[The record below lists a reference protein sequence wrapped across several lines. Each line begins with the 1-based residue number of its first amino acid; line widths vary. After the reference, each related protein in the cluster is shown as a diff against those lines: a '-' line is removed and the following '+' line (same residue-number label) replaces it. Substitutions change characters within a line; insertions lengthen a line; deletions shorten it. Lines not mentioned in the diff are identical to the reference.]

1 MGESTEDL
9 AGGFSKYREE
19 LLARTGVDIQDEA
32 GNYRDLYDIFVDLA
46 GVWDNLADDQSRA
59 RVGEILGGTRNQA
72 AIMSTIRNIKD
83 AIGAYDSAVNS
94 AGVAERANEKFME
107 TTDAHLK
114 QLKASWEEL
123 SYDLFESDFLK
134 FFVDLGR
141 GIIEVLDAIIDKIG
155 ILGALLA
162 TGGIVA
168 FFKGGGVAGL
178 VSGFSQLYT
187 VIERVVVTAGGLG
200 AALSVAIP
208 VVGIIAAVT
217 AFTLLNESFGDAKTK
232 ADEAMTSYK
241 GTQEKLEGVNRELE
255 TTRARM
261 DELKG
266 KVLTP
271 VAQEEYD
278 KLVRMNSELERQ
290 QRILEHTAQV
300 QREIAAREAGN
311 VLTKDVG
318 QYGYQEGSGDIL
330 DKIDAYT
337 DLIKRQTGKRDHLL
351 DSMDEN
357 TSKQKE
363 LEEKIGEYSEDEK
376 KVRQPWEIWKEASPY
391 EKDLRDLTNLRKE
404 QTNYENELKST
415 DKTLQNL
422 EEQRSKDIETA
433 QNYHA
438 ALLDDQGNV
447 IHGYEDIADKYNAV
461 MDRVD
466 QSLGIIS
473 DGQVEKEIRKAFDL
487 SDSTEQLNEWYNS
500 LSDSDKELV
509 YSIVIN
515 NTDEA
520 RDNIREQLEDL
531 GEGGGVDLNMRP
543 VIDAKELTK
552 AGWEEA
558 GEGAATVFSS
568 TFSNEAGNIAMNFT
582 PIIADDKGNFKGVL
596 SPEQLSTYASEVI
609 NGTRSDDLGLQIGA
623 AFTGEDAIDQAVAAA
638 EEIHE
643 LHEQIYLTPDQASM
657 TLDDYITQLEILGQ
671 QAEEDVGGI
680 KELTT
685 VFTEQKQGY
694 DKFQKTIS
702 SIQGVLSSQTT
713 GKSIG
718 FDSYSSDELKA
729 YTSALEYHNG
739 VLQYNVDKVNEIT
752 AAKSEEEKATIAYN
766 KAQAQSQYLQ
776 NASEI
781 DRLRESLNGL
791 SEEDRLLAENSIN
804 TLLGKNAE
812 LAAQCEAYNLM
823 AASIDEATSA
833 YQHWINAQGA
843 TQSGAMFDSS
853 LTAFNKIRDTIN
865 GKGDKNSADGWLK
878 TGNEDYQAALDFV
891 IPDTVD
897 REDVNAVE
905 SYMNSIKSYLRFD
918 KDGNV
923 DGLNVESFL
932 QDAVNKG
939 LMTVDEAGEDFQ
951 VAGGKT
957 MQDFAD
963 GLNLSM
969 PLVQAIFGEL
979 EEYDF
984 HFDWAD
990 EAPKTLGDLAVNANE
1005 AAEAF
1010 RGMEEYSDIRLVLDV
1025 SKFEDA
1031 DKATEALNNNIK
1043 QMNRVKSKV
1052 GVDASDVE
1060 RANTIIQYC
1069 VAQKQALSQPAV
1081 MYVDTS
1087 QVSGQIGEALELL
1100 QQFQGI
1106 QNDIEMQA
1114 SIGADTSDAEAALDE
1129 VAGKINSLPEDIKA
1143 TLNIDTSSVD
1153 SIESYI
1159 QGLDAE
1165 AMVKFGVDSSAV
1177 DGYQA
1182 ADQDPTVTYHL
1193 NAPPEPKYKDQHPD
1207 VTYSLHAPSEPVYNN
1222 IERTITYTY
1231 QTKGSKPSGA
1241 VQGTAHA
1248 FGTARASGDWGTAPG
1263 GTTLVGEL
1271 G

>member
-94 AGVAERANEKFME
+94 AGVAERATEKFME

-114 QLKASWEEL
+114 QLKTSWEEL

-168 FFKGGGVAGL
+168 FFKGGGIAGL
-178 VSGFSQLYT
+178 LDGLSL
-187 VIERVVVTAGGLG
+187 IHTAIGSLLIDLGGIG
-200 AALSVAIP
+200 TALSFALPI
-208 VVGIIAAVT
+208 VGVIAAIT
-217 AFTLLNESFGDAKTK
+217 AAVVLFGESFKDAQQK
-232 ADEAMTSYK
+232 ADEATTSYK
-241 GTQEKLEGVNRELE
+241 NTQEKLEGVNKELE
-255 TTRARM
+255 TTQSRM
-261 DELKG
+261 AELEG

-271 VAQEEYD
+271 VEQEEYD
-278 KLVRMNSELERQ
+278 RLVQMNEELERQ

-300 QREIAAREAGN
+300 QREEAAKEAAN

-318 QYGYQEGSGDIL
+318 QYGNQAGSGDIF
-330 DKIDAYT
+330 DKIDEYT
-337 DLIKRQTGKRDHLL
+337 NLINRQNINRGRLL
-351 DSMDEN
+351 NSMEDN
-357 TSKQKE
+357 TNKQKA
-363 LEEKIGEYSEDEK
+363 LEEKIGKYSEDEK
-376 KVRQPWEIWKEASPY
+376 KVRQPWEVWKEASPY

-415 DKTLQNL
+415 DKTISKL

-433 QNYHA
+433 EQYYGRIF
-438 ALLDDQGNV
+438 DDQGNV
-447 IHGYEDIADKYNAV
+447 LKGYEDIADKYDTV
-461 MDRVD
+461 MNRVD
-466 QSLGIIS
+466 S
-473 DGQVEKEIRKAFDL
+473 
-487 SDSTEQLNEWYNS
+487 
-500 LSDSDKELV
+500 
-509 YSIVIN
+509 SI
-515 NTDEA
+515 
-520 RDNIREQLEDL
+520 
-531 GEGGGVDLNMRP
+531 G
-543 VIDAKELTK
+543 K
-552 AGWEEA
+552 
-558 GEGAATVFSS
+558 
-568 TFSNEAGNIAMNFT
+568 
-582 PIIADDKGNFKGVL
+582 IAD
-596 SPEQLSTYASEVI
+596 
-609 NGTRSDDLGLQIGA
+609 GT
-623 AFTGEDAIDQAVAAA
+623 QAVDDSVDAAA
-638 EEIHE
+638 E
-643 LHEQIYLTPDQASM
+643 PA
-657 TLDDYITQLEILGQ
+657 
-671 QAEEDVGGI
+671 
-680 KELTT
+680 KNLTT
-685 VFTEQKQGY
+685 VFQEQEQAIGSY
-694 DKFQKTIS
+694 QKTLS
-702 SIQGVLSSQTT
+702 SIQNVLSSQTT
-713 GKSIG
+713 GKSL
-718 FDSYSSDELKA
+718 SYDAFSSDELKA
-729 YTSALEYHNG
+729 YSSALEYHNG
-739 VLQYNVDKVNEIT
+739 VLQYNVEKVNEIT
-752 AAKSEEEKATIAYN
+752 AAKAEEQKATIANN

-897 REDVNAVE
+897 REDVSAVK
-905 SYMNSIKSYLRFD
+905 SYMDSIKSYLRFD
-918 KDGNV
+918 KNKNV
-923 DGLNVESFL
+923 DGLNVENFL

-939 LMTVDEAGEDFQ
+939 LMTVDESGEDFE
-951 VAGGKT
+951 VAGGKI

-1043 QMNRVKSKV
+1043 QMNHIKSKPN
-1052 GVDASDVE
+1052 VDTSDVE

-1207 VTYSLHAPSEPVYNN
+1207 VIYSLHAPSEPVYNN
-1222 IERTITYTY
+1222 IEKTITYTY
-1231 QTKGSKPSGA
+1231 RTVGNPPSGA
-1241 VQGTAHA
+1241 HKVQGTAHA
-1248 FGTARASGDWGTAPG
+1248 FGTARAGGNWGTAPG

>member
-178 VSGFSQLYT
+178 IDGFSLLH
-187 VIERVVVTAGGLG
+187 TAIGSLLIDLGGIG
-200 AALSVAIP
+200 TALSFALPI
-208 VVGIIAAVT
+208 VGIIAAIT
-217 AFTLLNESFGDAKTK
+217 AAVVLFGESFKDAQQK
-232 ADEAMTSYK
+232 ADEATTSYK
-241 GTQEKLEGVNRELE
+241 NTQEKLEGVNKELE
-255 TTRARM
+255 TTQSRM
-261 DELKG
+261 AELEG

-271 VAQEEYD
+271 VEQEEYD
-278 KLVRMNSELERQ
+278 RLVQMNEELERQ

-300 QREIAAREAGN
+300 QREEAAKEAAN

-318 QYGYQEGSGDIL
+318 QYGNQAGSGDIL
-330 DKIDAYT
+330 DKIDEYT
-337 DLIKRQTGKRDHLL
+337 NLINRQNISRSRLL
-351 DSMDEN
+351 NSMEDN
-357 TSKQKE
+357 TNKQKA
-363 LEEKIGEYSEDEK
+363 LEEKIGKYSEDEK
-376 KVRQPWEIWKEASPY
+376 KIRQPWEVWKEASPY
-391 EKDLRDLTNLRKE
+391 EKDLRDLNNLRKE
-404 QTNYENELKST
+404 QSNYEAELGKT
-415 DKTLQNL
+415 DKTISKL
-422 EEQRSKDIETA
+422 EDQRSKDIETA
-433 QNYHA
+433 EQYYGRIV
-438 ALLDDQGNV
+438 DDQGNV
-447 IHGYEDIADKYNAV
+447 LKGYEDIADKYDTV
-461 MDRVD
+461 MNRVD
-466 QSLGIIS
+466 S
-473 DGQVEKEIRKAFDL
+473 
-487 SDSTEQLNEWYNS
+487 
-500 LSDSDKELV
+500 
-509 YSIVIN
+509 SI
-515 NTDEA
+515 
-520 RDNIREQLEDL
+520 
-531 GEGGGVDLNMRP
+531 G
-543 VIDAKELTK
+543 K
-552 AGWEEA
+552 
-558 GEGAATVFSS
+558 
-568 TFSNEAGNIAMNFT
+568 
-582 PIIADDKGNFKGVL
+582 IAD
-596 SPEQLSTYASEVI
+596 
-609 NGTRSDDLGLQIGA
+609 GT
-623 AFTGEDAIDQAVAAA
+623 QAVGDSVDAAA
-638 EEIHE
+638 E
-643 LHEQIYLTPDQASM
+643 PA
-657 TLDDYITQLEILGQ
+657 
-671 QAEEDVGGI
+671 
-680 KELTT
+680 KNLTT
-685 VFTEQKQGY
+685 VFQEQEQAIGSY
-694 DKFQKTIS
+694 QKTLS
-702 SIQGVLSSQTT
+702 SIQNVLSSQTT
-713 GKSIG
+713 GKSL
-718 FDSYSSDELKA
+718 SYDAFSSDELKA
-729 YTSALEYHNG
+729 YSSALEYHNG
-739 VLQYNVDKVNEIT
+739 VLQYNIEKVNEIT
-752 AAKSEEEKATIAYN
+752 AAKAEEQKATIANN

-781 DRLRESLNGL
+781 ERLRNVLTGYNRL
-791 SEEDRLLAENSIN
+791 SGEERAQVENNIQTLLTENSQLAE
-804 TLLGKNAE
+804 
-812 LAAQCEAYNLM
+812 QCNAYNLM

-833 YQHWINAQGA
+833 YQHWINAQSA

-853 LTAFNKIRDTIN
+853 LNAFNKIRDTIN
-865 GKGDKNSADGWLK
+865 GTGDANSADGWLK
-878 TGNEDYQAALDFV
+878 TGNEDYKAALDFV

-897 REDVNAVE
+897 REDVSAVE
-905 SYMNSIKSYLRFD
+905 SYMDSIKSYLRFD
-918 KDGNV
+918 DKGNI
-923 DGLNVESFL
+923 DGLNVENFL

-939 LMTVDEAGEDFQ
+939 LMTVDEAGEEFQ

-957 MQDFAD
+957 MQDFAE

-1114 SIGADTSDAEAALDE
+1114 SIGADTSDAEAALAD
-1129 VAGKINSLPEDIKA
+1129 VAGQINSLPEEVKT
-1143 TLNIDTSSVD
+1143 TLNIDTSSID
-1153 SIESYI
+1153 NISSYI
-1159 QGLDAE
+1159 QNLDAE

-1193 NAPPEPKYKDQHPD
+1193 DAPPEPKYKDQHPD
-1207 VTYSLHAPSEPVYNN
+1207 VTYSLHAPAEPTYNN

-1231 QTKGSKPSGA
+1231 RTVGNPPSGA
-1241 VQGTAHA
+1241 HKVQGTAHA